1 MKRIKEEEEG
11 GKGKKKLDVEG
22 KVKNKDR
29 REQKEEEEI
38 KVRSEGRQ
46 VREVGARRDKWEGKM
61 LEEEGDE
68 KEGRQKVKGRRT
80 ERGERGRKRIE
91 ENRGGMLKIGRG

>member
-11 GKGKKKLDVEG
+11 GKGKKLDVEG

-38 KVRSEGRQ
+38 EVRSEGRQ
-46 VREVGARRDKWEGKM
+46 VREVGARRDKWERKM

-68 KEGRQKVKGRRT
+68 KGGRQKVKGRRT

>member
-1 MKRIKEEEEG
+1 MKRIKEEEKG
-11 GKGKKKLDVEG
+11 GKSKKKLDVEG

-38 KVRSEGRQ
+38 EVRSERRQ

-68 KEGRQKVKGRRT
+68 KGGRPKVKGRRT
-80 ERGERGRKRIE
+80 ERGERRRKRIK
-91 ENRGGMLKIGRG
+91 ENRGGMQKIGRG

>member
-38 KVRSEGRQ
+38 EVRSEERQ
-46 VREVGARRDKWEGKM
+46 VREVGKGIN
-61 LEEEGDE
+61 
-68 KEGRQKVKGRRT
+68 GRERCWKKREMRKG
-80 ERGERGRKRIE
+80 GNRK
-91 ENRGGMLKIGRG
+91 